1 MANMKKV
8 GLVGGIGPEST
19 ISYYHDIVYG
29 VQKEVRRDFF
39 PEVSIESI
47 DLFKWVD
54 LCDKKEY
61 DKLVDYTMKPIERL
75 AASGADFAVL
85 TANTAHLIFDQVQFR
100 SPIPL
105 ISIVEATAEEAA
117 RRGYSKV
124 GILGT
129 GFTMKNDFFK
139 VPFRK
144 YGIEVVIPGEEDM
157 AFIHKKIYEELV
169 YEKIV
174 PATRDR
180 LLNISRQMVQEQG
193 IQGLVLGCTEL
204 PTILNSDITP
214 VPCLDTVKIHVS
226 AIIREIMKD

>member
-1 MANMKKV
+1 MKKV

-29 VQKEVRRDFF
+29 VQKEVGRDFF
-39 PEVSIESI
+39 PDVSIESI

-61 DKLVDYTMKPIERL
+61 DKLVDYTMEPIERL

-85 TANTAHLIFDQVQFR
+85 TANTAHLIFDQVQSR

-124 GILGT
+124 GLLGT

-139 VPFRK
+139 IPFQKR
-144 YGIEVVIPGEEDM
+144 GIEVAIPGEEDM

-180 LLNISRQMVQEQG
+180 LLRISEQMAKEQG

-204 PTILNSDITP
+204 PTILNSDITA
-214 VPCLDTVKIHVS
+214 VPCLDTVKIHVA

>member
-1 MANMKKV
+1 MKKV

-29 VQKEVRRDFF
+29 VQKEVQRDFF
-39 PEVSIESI
+39 PDVSIESI

-61 DKLVDYTMKPIERL
+61 DKLVDYTMEPIERL

-85 TANTAHLIFDQVQFR
+85 TANTAHLIFDQVQSR

-124 GILGT
+124 GLLGT

-139 VPFRK
+139 IPFRK
-144 YGIEVVIPGEEDM
+144 RGIEVAIPGEEDM

-169 YEKIV
+169 

-180 LLNISRQMVQEQG
+180 LLNISEQMAQEQG

-214 VPCLDTVKIHVS
+214 VPCLDTVKIHVA

>member
-1 MANMKKV
+1 MKKV

-29 VQKEVRRDFF
+29 VQKEVGRDFF
-39 PEVSIESI
+39 PDVSIESI
-47 DLFKWVD
+47 ALFKWVD

-61 DKLVDYTMKPIERL
+61 DKLADYTMEPIERL
-75 AASGADFAVL
+75 ARSGADFAVL
-85 TANTAHLIFDQVQFR
+85 TANTAHLIFDQVQSR

-105 ISIVEATAEEAA
+105 ISIVEAAAEEAA
-117 RRGYSKV
+117 RRGYAKV
-124 GILGT
+124 GLLGT
-129 GFTMKNDFFK
+129 GFTMKNDFFNP
-139 VPFRK
+139 PFQKR
-144 YGIEVVIPGEEDM
+144 GIEVAIPGEEDM

-180 LLNISRQMVQEQG
+180 LLRISEQMAKEQG
-193 IQGLVLGCTEL
+193 IQGLALGCTQL
-204 PTILNSDITP
+204 PTSLNSDITP
-214 VPCLDTVKIHVS
+214 VPCLDTAKIHVA

>member
-1 MANMKKV
+1 MQA
-8 GLVGGIGPEST
+8 
-19 ISYYHDIVYG
+19 
-29 VQKEVRRDFF
+29 
-39 PEVSIESI
+39 
-47 DLFKWVD
+47 
-54 LCDKKEY
+54 
-61 DKLVDYTMKPIERL
+61 
-75 AASGADFAVL
+75 
-85 TANTAHLIFDQVQFR
+85 R

-117 RRGYSKV
+117 RRGYAKV
-124 GILGT
+124 GLLGT

-139 VPFRK
+139 LPFQKR
-144 YGIEVVIPGEEDM
+144 GIEVAIPGEEDM

-174 PATRDR
+174 PATQDR
-180 LLNISRQMVQEQG
+180 LLRISEQMTKEQG

-214 VPCLDTVKIHVS
+214 VPCLDTVKIHVA